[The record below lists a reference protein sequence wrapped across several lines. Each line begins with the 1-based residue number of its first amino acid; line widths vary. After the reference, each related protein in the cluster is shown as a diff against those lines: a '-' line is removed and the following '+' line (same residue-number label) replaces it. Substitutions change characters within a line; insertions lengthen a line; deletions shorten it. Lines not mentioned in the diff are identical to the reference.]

1 LKEPIINVCREI
13 KARGAIP
20 FARFMELVLYCP
32 ESGYYDRLENRI
44 GRGGDFYTSVSV
56 GGLFGELLAFQF
68 SRWFE
73 EMGLEKARLLEAG
86 AHNGRLAAD
95 ILKWLK
101 SARPNLFAQMEYCIL
116 EPSERRRLWQGKT
129 LEAFAGN
136 VRWFDAW
143 DSIGDTDVRG
153 VIFANELLDAMPV
166 HRLGW
171 DAFHQS
177 WFEWG
182 VGLEDGR
189 FAWTRLPNETSRLSA
204 FHAAHLELPPDL
216 LAVLPDGFTTE
227 ICPVAIEWWRQ
238 AAKVL
243 KQGRVLTFEY
253 GLTREQF
260 FTPERVQG
268 TLRAY
273 HLHRVSGDLLANAG
287 EQDLTAQV
295 NFSALQEAGEAA
307 GLKTEGLFS
316 QAEYLTR
323 IAGAAWKAGSEFGN
337 WSPGRVREFQ
347 TLTHPEHL
355 GRPLKVLV
363 QSR

>member
-1 LKEPIINVCREI
+1 
-13 KARGAIP
+13 
-20 FARFMELVLYCP
+20 MELVLYCP

-44 GRGGDFYTSVSV
+44 GRDGDYYTSVSV
-56 GGLFGELLAFQF
+56 GVLFGELLAFQF

-73 EMGLEKARLLEAG
+73 EMGLEKGRLLEAG
-86 AHNGRLAAD
+86 AHDGRLAAD
-95 ILKWLK
+95 ILRWLK
-101 SARPNLFAQMEYCIL
+101 SARPNLFGQIEYCIL
-116 EPSERRRLWQGKT
+116 EPSEHRRQWQRKT

-171 DAFHQS
+171 DAFRQS

-182 VGLEDGR
+182 VGLEDEK
-189 FAWTRLPNETSRLSA
+189 FVWTRLPPEHSPHSA
-204 FHAAHLELPPDL
+204 LRAAHLKLPPGL
-216 LAVLPDGFTTE
+216 LAVFPDGFTTE
-227 ICPVAIEWWRQ
+227 ICPAAVEWWRQ
-238 AAKVL
+238 AAKSL
-243 KQGRVLTFEY
+243 KQGRVLTFDY

-260 FTPERVQG
+260 FTPERAQG

-273 HLHRVSGDLLANAG
+273 HVHRVSGDLLANAG

-295 NFSALQEAGEAA
+295 DFTALQEAGEEA

-323 IAGAAWKAGSEFGN
+323 IAEATWKTGSDFGK

-355 GRPLKVLV
+355 GRSFKVLV